1 MAEMYKIL
9 GWTGWIW
16 TAVFV
21 VAIATFE
28 LIRRARVR
36 REGPLGGTRGFE
48 VGSAREH
55 GSDEKQS

>member
-1 MAEMYKIL
+1 MVEMYKIL

-21 VAIATFE
+21 VVVATLE
-28 LIRRARVR
+28 LVRRARAR
-36 REGPLGGTRGFE
+36 REGPLGGVRGFE
-48 VGSAREH
+48 VGSVREH